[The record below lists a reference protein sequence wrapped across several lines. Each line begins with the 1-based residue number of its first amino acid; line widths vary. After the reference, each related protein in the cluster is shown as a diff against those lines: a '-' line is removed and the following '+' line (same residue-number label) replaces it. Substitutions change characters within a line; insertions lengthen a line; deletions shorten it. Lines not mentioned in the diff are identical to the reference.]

1 MAAYQP
7 HPAASGNHAP
17 GPGSSGPRRFYGKY
31 RGTVLSNLDPMQKGR
46 IQVQVP
52 DVTELLPTTYAMP
65 CVPVG
70 GLAQGFL
77 AIPPPQA
84 GVWVEFEQ
92 GDPDFPI
99 WTGCYWGNTGEVPP
113 LAKMIP
119 PGVGGFVMHTFTQT
133 GLVISDLPAGG
144 ILLKAGLATITIN
157 ESGIVIQNGKGAS
170 VALTA
175 NQVILNAGALVVQ

>member
-1 MAAYQP
+1 MQWATKLKKV
-7 HPAASGNHAP
+7 AP
-17 GPGSSGPRRFYGKY
+17 K
-31 RGTVLSNLDPMQKGR
+31 
-46 IQVQVP
+46 
-52 DVTELLPTTYAMP
+52 LL
-65 CVPVG
+65 
-70 GLAQGFL
+70 
-77 AIPPPQA
+77 
-84 GVWVEFEQ
+84 
-92 GDPDFPI
+92 
-99 WTGCYWGNTGEVPP
+99 PP